1 MILYKF
7 VGNEKNPN
15 MVRIIDLKGNGEN
28 KILYNNQVFDPELI
42 GRLTSMLYCFVDGHI
57 YYNNNVIKMRYDLL
71 KGKSSKIR
79 EYGEYQV
86 FDYYTNI
93 LEL

>member
-1 MILYKF
+1 
-7 VGNEKNPN
+7 

-28 KILYNNQVFDPELI
+28 KILYDNQVFDPELI

-71 KGKSSKIR
+71 KGK
-79 EYGEYQV
+79 
-86 FDYYTNI
+86 
-93 LEL
+93 